1 MHHTKFQ
8 PIVTKAI
15 STYVKTATKSIKNYL
30 RKQKNQ
36 MKTNNEKYFYGKD
49 EDKVIVDFVTNDF
62 KEKQQNRR
70 TYELIWELNM
80 NFYIGNQYSYIT
92 PSGFISDIEKNYSW
106 ENREVYNHIAPIIET
121 RLAKLNKIKPNINI
135 KPSSNTESDNYKAK
149 LAKAILTS
157 CYNENH
163 LENIIA
169 TATHWSEIT
178 GTSFYKISW
187 DSVSNN
193 DKTNNSGDA
202 KISVCTPFEIYP
214 DSNFTEDIED
224 CKSIIETRAFPADEV
239 NREWGVNLTGEDINL
254 FQLNN
259 SSSLSN
265 ISGRSNYT
273 KVIHSTN
280 HDYLLL
286 IERYEKPSK
295 RHPNGKLTIICKD
308 KLLYDGDMPYI
319 NGSKNTRT
327 YPFIKQ
333 VSNKQLSCFWGSSI
347 IERCIPM
354 QKAYNSIKNKKHEFL
369 TRLATGV
376 LTVEDG
382 SVDVDNLENNGIE
395 PGKIII
401 YRNGSTPPKF
411 LDPGTVP
418 EEFEREEEKLL
429 AEINNLSC
437 ISEVTTN
444 ASVPSGVNS
453 GTALSLLMEQDES
466 RLSTVAEEIRTSIKK
481 ISYQILRLYKQF
493 SNNIRL
499 NKLTDNNGALEMF
512 YWTKNDISSDDILID
527 ASNTLDETTANEK
540 EILLKLIEKG
550 IFSDNSGNIT
560 NQTKEKILS
569 TLGFENWCSFDELDE
584 LHKKRAEKENLK
596 LIKLE
601 DPLDVDDDKIH
612 IEQHTKFIISDNN
625 NSDQKFISNL
635 IKHIQKHKEKLNKDR

>member
-1 MHHTKFQ
+1 
-8 PIVTKAI
+8 
-15 STYVKTATKSIKNYL
+15 
-30 RKQKNQ
+30 

-224 CKSIIETRAFPADEV
+224 CESIIETRAFPADEV

-527 ASNTLDETTANEK
+527 ASNTLDETTANKK

>member
-1 MHHTKFQ
+1 
-8 PIVTKAI
+8 
-15 STYVKTATKSIKNYL
+15 
-30 RKQKNQ
+30 
-36 MKTNNEKYFYGKD
+36 MKTNNEKYFYCKD

-466 RLSTVAEEIRTSIKK
+466 RLSTIAEEIRTSIKK

-527 ASNTLDETTANEK
+527 ANNTLDETTANKK

>member
-1 MHHTKFQ
+1 
-8 PIVTKAI
+8 
-15 STYVKTATKSIKNYL
+15 
-30 RKQKNQ
+30 
-36 MKTNNEKYFYGKD
+36 MKTNNDKYFYGKD

-62 KEKQQNRR
+62 KQKQANRR
-70 TYELIWELNM
+70 NFELIWELNM

-92 PSGFISDIEKNYSW
+92 PSGFISDIEKDYSW
-106 ENREVYNHIAPIIET
+106 ENREVYNHIAPIIES

-135 KPSSNTESDNYKAK
+135 KPGSNTECDNYKAK
-149 LAKAILTS
+149 LANAILTS
-157 CYNENH
+157 NFNENN
-163 LENIIA
+163 LENLVS
-169 TATHWSEIT
+169 TATQWSEIT

-187 DSVSNN
+187 ENSDLNENN
-193 DKTNNSGDA
+193 QSGDV

-214 DSNFTEDIED
+214 DSNFTENIED

-239 NREWGVNLTGEDINL
+239 NNEWGVNLTGKDIDL
-254 FQLNN
+254 YQLNN
-259 SSSLSN
+259 KTTLSN

-273 KVIHSTN
+273 KLIHSTN

-295 RHPNGKLTIICKD
+295 KHPNGKLTIVCKD

-319 NGSKNTRT
+319 NGTKNSRT

-333 VSNKQLSCFWGSSI
+333 VSSKQLSCFWGSSI

-382 SVDVDNLENNGIE
+382 SVDIDNLESNGVE

-411 LDPGTVP
+411 LDPGSIP
-418 EEFEREEEKLL
+418 EDFEREEEKLL

-444 ASVPSGVNS
+444 ATVPSGINS
-453 GTALSLLMEQDES
+453 GTALSLLMEQDEI
-466 RLSTVAEEIRTSIKK
+466 RLSAVAEEIRNSIRK
-481 ISYQILRLYKQF
+481 ISYQTLRLYKQF
-493 SNNIRL
+493 SNNVRL
-499 NKLTDNNGALEMF
+499 NKLTDGNGSLELF
-512 YWTKNDISSDDILID
+512 YWTKNDISCDDILID
-527 ASNTLDETTANEK
+527 TNNALDESNINKK
-540 EILLKLIEKG
+540 EILLTLIDKG
-550 IFSDNSGNIT
+550 LFTDSNGKIT
-560 NQTKEKILS
+560 NQTKEKILT
-569 TLGFENWCSFDELDE
+569 TLGFDNWCSFDELDE

-596 LIKLE
+596 IIKLE

-612 IEQHTKFIISDNN
+612 IEQHTKYIINDNK
-625 NSDQKFISNL
+625 SQDQKFISQL
-635 IKHIQKHKEKLNKDR
+635 TKHIQKHKEKLIKER

>member
-1 MHHTKFQ
+1 
-8 PIVTKAI
+8 
-15 STYVKTATKSIKNYL
+15 
-30 RKQKNQ
+30 

-62 KEKQQNRR
+62 KEKQASRR
-70 TYELIWELNM
+70 NFELIWELNM

-92 PSGFISDIEKNYSW
+92 PSGFISDIEKDYSW
-106 ENREVYNHIAPIIET
+106 ENREVYNHIAPIIES
-121 RLAKLNKIKPNINI
+121 RLAKLNKIKPNLNI
-135 KPSSNTESDNYKAK
+135 KPSSNTDSDNYKAK
-149 LAKAILTS
+149 LANAILTS
-157 CYNENH
+157 NFNENN
-163 LENIIA
+163 LENLIS

-178 GTSFYKISW
+178 GTCFYKISW
-187 DSVSNN
+187 DNQDN
-193 DKTNNSGDA
+193 ENEKKSGDA
-202 KISVCTPFEIYP
+202 KISICTPFEIYP
-214 DSNFTEDIED
+214 DSNFTENIED
-224 CKSIIETRAFPADEV
+224 CNSIIETRAFPAYEV
-239 NREWGVNLTGEDINL
+239 NKEWGLSLSGEDVDL
-254 FQLNN
+254 YQLNN
-259 SSSLSN
+259 KTTLSN

-273 KVIHSTN
+273 KLIHSTN

-295 RHPNGKLTIICKD
+295 KHPNGKLTIVCKD

-319 NGSKNTRT
+319 NGTKNTRT

-333 VSNKQLSCFWGSSI
+333 ISNKQLSCFWGTSI

-382 SVDVDNLENNGIE
+382 SVDIDNLESNGVE

-411 LDPGTVP
+411 LDPGSIP
-418 EEFEREEEKLL
+418 EDFEREEEKLL
-429 AEINNLSC
+429 SEINNLSC

-444 ASVPSGVNS
+444 ASVPSGINS
-453 GTALSLLMEQDES
+453 GTALSLLMEQDET
-466 RLSTVAEEIRTSIKK
+466 RLSAVAEEIRNSIKK

-499 NKLTDNNGALEMF
+499 NKLTDNNGSLEMF
-512 YWTKNDISSDDILID
+512 YWTKNDISCDDILID
-527 ASNTLDETTANEK
+527 TNNTLDESNINKK
-540 EILLKLIEKG
+540 EILLTLIDKG
-550 IFSDNSGNIT
+550 LFTDADGKMT

-569 TLGFENWCSFDELDE
+569 TLGFDNWCSFDELGE

-612 IEQHTKFIISDNN
+612 IEQHTKFIISDNK
-625 NSDQKFISNL
+625 SQDQKFITQL
-635 IKHIQKHKEKLNKDR
+635 IKHIQKHNEKLNKDR

>member
-1 MHHTKFQ
+1 
-8 PIVTKAI
+8 
-15 STYVKTATKSIKNYL
+15 
-30 RKQKNQ
+30 

-121 RLAKLNKIKPNINI
+121 RLAKLNKIKPNISI

-193 DKTNNSGDA
+193 DKTNNTGDA

-527 ASNTLDETTANEK
+527 ANNTLDETTANKK

>member
-1 MHHTKFQ
+1 
-8 PIVTKAI
+8 
-15 STYVKTATKSIKNYL
+15 
-30 RKQKNQ
+30 
-36 MKTNNEKYFYGKD
+36 MKNNEKYFYGKD

-62 KEKQQNRR
+62 KEKQLNRR

-135 KPSSNTESDNYKAK
+135 KPSSNTESDSYKAK

-157 CYNENH
+157 NFNENNI
-163 LENIIA
+163 ENLIA

-187 DSVSNN
+187 DNN
-193 DKTNNSGDA
+193 SLDSQNKNSGDA
-202 KISVCTPFEIYP
+202 KISICTPFEIYP

-224 CKSIIETRAFPADEV
+224 CKSIIETRAFPAEEI
-239 NREWGVNLTGEDINL
+239 NREWGVNLIGEDINL

-273 KVIHSTN
+273 KVIHTTN

-295 RHPNGKLTIICKD
+295 KHPNGKLTIICKD

-333 VSNKQLSCFWGSSI
+333 VSSKQLSCFWGSSI
-347 IERCIPM
+347 IERCIPI

-411 LDPGTVP
+411 LDPGTIP
-418 EEFEREEEKLL
+418 EDFEREEEKLL

-444 ASVPSGVNS
+444 ASVPTGVNS

-466 RLSTVAEEIRTSIKK
+466 RLSSVAEEIRTSIKK

-499 NKLTDNNGALEMF
+499 NKLTDNNGSLEMF

-527 ASNTLDETTANEK
+527 TNNTLDETTANKK

-550 IFSDNSGNIT
+550 LFSDSNGNIT
-560 NQTKEKILS
+560 NQAKEKILS
-569 TLGFENWCSFDELDE
+569 TLGFENWCSFDELGE

-596 LIKLE
+596 LIKLD
-601 DPLDVDDDKIH
+601 DPLEVDDDKIH
-612 IEQHTKFIISDNN
+612 IEQHTKFIISDNK

>member
-1 MHHTKFQ
+1 
-8 PIVTKAI
+8 
-15 STYVKTATKSIKNYL
+15 
-30 RKQKNQ
+30 

-295 RHPNGKLTIICKD
+295 KHPNGKLTIICKD
-308 KLLYDGDMPYI
+308 KLLYDGDMPYT

-453 GTALSLLMEQDES
+453 GTALSLLVEQDES

-527 ASNTLDETTANEK
+527 ANNTLDETTANKK

>member
-1 MHHTKFQ
+1 
-8 PIVTKAI
+8 
-15 STYVKTATKSIKNYL
+15 
-30 RKQKNQ
+30 